1 MHRTLSAAGA
11 FWLAA
16 FTYFIWGF
24 TFLASRIAQDYGT
37 PFVLLFWRFAL
48 AFLLLNLLRL
58 TGRFPVRFRSR
69 KLWPVLLAGLFEP
82 VLYFPCEQYGL
93 RLTSTSFSGV
103 MVALIPLCSL
113 VYGAIF
119 LHEKATWRQV
129 VFSVLSVAG
138 VIVLAVYATGIGAGS
153 FLGFLILLG
162 IGPDDTPA
170 LCRKLAEKILGLR
183 VFRDENDKM
192 NRSLADVGGSVLVVS
207 QFTLYGDV
215 SHGRRPSFIGAA
227 KPDLAIPLYEQFLAE
242 CERLGFPPQHG
253 EFGAYMQVSSE
264 NDGPVTL
271 IVDTDDLK

>member
-1 MHRTLSAAGA
+1 MKAVVTRVNSASVCIDGA
-11 FWLAA
+11 LHGQ
-16 FTYFIWGF
+16 I
-24 TFLASRIAQDYGT
+24 
-37 PFVLLFWRFAL
+37 
-48 AFLLLNLLRL
+48 
-58 TGRFPVRFRSR
+58 GR
-69 KLWPVLLAGLFEP
+69 
-82 VLYFPCEQYGL
+82 
-93 RLTSTSFSGV
+93 
-103 MVALIPLCSL
+103 
-113 VYGAIF
+113 
-119 LHEKATWRQV
+119 
-129 VFSVLSVAG
+129 
-138 VIVLAVYATGIGAGS
+138 
-153 FLGFLILLG
+153 GFLILLG

-227 KPDLAIPLYEQFLAE
+227 KPDLAIP
-242 CERLGFPPQHG
+242 PQHG